1 MCNMKR
7 ISYFLAAA
15 ALFFGAAGVAD
26 AQKRKA
32 TEKDVAEVYQLE
44 EGESYGMDGLYK
56 GEFFVGIGGGAAVY
70 FGEHDRQMLFK
81 HRLSPAMDIYAGK
94 WIRPWFGV
102 RFAYSG
108 GQAFGLTCPIQI
120 GGSIHSLDKIYEE
133 SKNDAFLFWQK
144 FHYFGVRLDAML
156 NVTNILGGNNPDR
169 FYDLSPYVSFGVHK
183 VYNTPLRET
192 CCGLSAG
199 LFNTFRVS
207 KTLDI
212 VLDVHGTIVPEK
224 FDHET
229 GSRPG
234 VKPDGIYSYDG
245 ILTAALG
252 IAYNF

>member
-26 AQKRKA
+26 AQRRETSEQEIAK
-32 TEKDVAEVYQLE
+32 VYQLE
-44 EGESYGMDGLYK
+44 ENEAYGVDGLYQ

-70 FGEHDRQMLFK
+70 FGEHDRQMMLQ
-81 HRLSPAMDIYAGK
+81 HRLSPAMDVYVGK
-94 WIRPWFGV
+94 WLLPWFGL

-108 GQAFGLTCPIQI
+108 GQAYGLTNADTGKVFSTGEEYKYRIS
-120 GGSIHSLDKIYEE
+120 GSKG
-133 SKNDAFLFWQK
+133 LFYQK
-144 FHYFGVRLDAML
+144 FDYFGVRADAMF
-156 NVTNILGGNNPDR
+156 NVINAVAGNNPDR
-169 FYDLSPYVSFGVHK
+169 FYDISPYVSFGVHK

-192 CCGLSAG
+192 CVGLSVG
-199 LFNTFRVS
+199 IYNTFRVS
-207 KTLDI
+207 KAIDI
-212 VLDVHGTIVPEK
+212 VLDVHGTAVPEK
-224 FDHET
+224 FEHET

-234 VKPDGIYSYDG
+234 VKPNGIYSYDG

>member
-26 AQKRKA
+26 AQRRET
-32 TEKDVAEVYQLE
+32 TEQDVAAVFELE
-44 EGESYGMDGLYK
+44 ENEAYGVDGLYQ

-70 FGEHDRQMLFK
+70 FGEHDRQMKLQ
-81 HRLSPAMDIYAGK
+81 HRLSPAMDVYVGK
-94 WIRPWFGV
+94 WLLPWFGL

-108 GQAFGLTCPIQI
+108 GRAFGLANMWYDGVFSTGNKYP
-120 GGSIHSLDKIYEE
+120 YP
-133 SKNDAFLFWQK
+133 KNNVWFVEWQE
-144 FHYFGVRLDAML
+144 FDYFGVRADAMF
-156 NVTNILGGNNPDR
+156 NVINAVAGNNPDR
-169 FYDLSPYVSFGVHK
+169 FYDISPYVSFGVHK

-199 LFNTFRVS
+199 IYNTFRVS
-207 KTLDI
+207 NAIDI
-212 VLDVHGTIVPEK
+212 VLDVHGTAVPEK
-224 FDHET
+224 FEHET
-229 GSRPG
+229 GTRPG
-234 VKPDGIYSYDG
+234 VKPNGIYSYDG

>member
-26 AQKRKA
+26 AQRRET
-32 TEKDVAEVYQLE
+32 TEQEVAAVYQLE
-44 EGESYGMDGLYK
+44 ENEAYGVDGLYK

-70 FGEHDRQMLFK
+70 FGEHDRQMMLQ
-81 HRLSPAMDIYAGK
+81 HRLSPAMDVYVGK
-94 WIRPWFGV
+94 WLLPWFGI
-102 RFAYSG
+102 RLAYSG
-108 GQAFGLTCPIQI
+108 GRAFGLSSRWDGAPHGT
-120 GGSIHSLDKIYEE
+120 GSHYTETKDGSYMLY
-133 SKNDAFLFWQK
+133 WQE
-144 FHYFGVRLDAML
+144 FDYFGVRADAMF
-156 NVTNILGGNNPDR
+156 NVISAVAGNNPDR

-192 CCGLSAG
+192 SVGLSVG
-199 LFNTFRVS
+199 IYNTFRIS
-207 KTLDI
+207 KALDI
-212 VLDVHGTIVPEK
+212 VLDIHGTAVPEK

-234 VKPDGIYSYDG
+234 VNPNGIYSYDG
-245 ILTAALG
+245 IITAALG